1 MCVFAYKEMLK
12 KAIEEGKLQVQQR
25 CFRAGTCLYRVGQP
39 TERFYLL
46 LEGAATLSLPN
57 LPHDTLVAQGN
68 LLGIQDLLKEQHS
81 HTAILA
87 WDAQLVEIPKQEL
100 LRAIQTMAPLRLYLM
115 RLMSK
120 QQHLSPLAYE

>member
-1 MCVFAYKEMLK
+1 MLK
-12 KAIEEGKLQVQQR
+12 KAIDEGKLQVQQR
-25 CFRAGTCLYRVGQP
+25 CFRAGTCLYRMGEP

-46 LEGAATLSLPN
+46 LEGVASLSIPN

-68 LLGIQDLLKEQHS
+68 LIGVQDLLKEEHS

-87 WDAQLVEIPKQEL
+87 EDAKLVEIPKQEL